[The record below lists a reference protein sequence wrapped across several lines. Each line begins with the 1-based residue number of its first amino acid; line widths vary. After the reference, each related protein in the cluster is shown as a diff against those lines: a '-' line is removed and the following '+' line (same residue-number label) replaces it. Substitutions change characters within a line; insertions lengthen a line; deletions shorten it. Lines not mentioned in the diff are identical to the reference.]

1 MCTCFYLNINLRLS
15 GINAQSIIIGLH
27 MAVAYLV
34 FLRNYQKKKKRNY
47 QTIFQRGYIIVHSH
61 QQGMNT
67 PFLCS
72 IWWCQYFVFHRLRY
86 VVISH
91 LALICIFPVVHNTE
105 HLFLCLSVMLYIL
118 FNEISLYVF
127 CLFFFPFSID
137 CLILFNVVLR
147 IFYIL

>member
-1 MCTCFYLNINLRLS
+1 MCTCFCLNINLRLS
-15 GINAQSIIIGLH
+15 GINAQEYNYWVTYGSCIFS
-27 MAVAYLV
+27 V
-34 FLRNYQKKKKRNY
+34 FKKLSKKKKRNY

-72 IWWCQYFVFHRLRY
+72 IWWCHHFVFHRLRY

-127 CLFFFPFSID
+127 CPFFPI
-137 CLILFNVVLR
+137 FNWIVW
-147 IFYIL
+147 FF